1 MSVIHDDAEL
11 KTRHRATRAAGDY
24 PGIVEIVR
32 RVRLSKLRAGADA
45 ELAARLS
52 VAVVDPKEG
61 GVSGTI
67 PERFGKR
74 RAASVALTSRR
85 QGGSR

>member
-1 MSVIHDDAEL
+1 MSVTQDDAEL
-11 KTRHRATRAAGDY
+11 KTRHRAMLAAGDY
-24 PGIVEIVR
+24 PRMVETVR

-45 ELAARLS
+45 ALAPRLS

-67 PERFGKR
+67 PERLGKR

-85 QGGSR
+85 EGGSR